1 MMTNRNTWL
10 GKLNGGQL
18 DLMWQFLQFRRA
30 EPPTVHEIEVLESL
44 LDSLRVMMAQKTDKN
59 REGKTEGTED
69 FAELETVLNSI
80 IVEVMGI
87 YLEGGFEIMKGALKN
102 DKSGAP

>member
-1 MMTNRNTWL
+1 MTNHITWI

-18 DLMWQFLQFRRA
+18 DFMWQFLQFRT
-30 EPPTVHEIEVLESL
+30 EPPTVREIESLESL
-44 LDSLRVMMAQKTDKN
+44 LDSLRVLMAQKTDKY
-59 REGKTEGTED
+59 RGGKTKGTED
-69 FAELETVLNSI
+69 FADLETVLNSI
-80 IVEVMGI
+80 IVEIMGI